1 MQAPLLS
8 ERSRVPMAPSHSAGA
23 SIWGITSTA
32 SQAKISTTAGSYHL
46 LDPGSQPPLHPGSA
60 AGRCLGG
67 SQPPPPCAIWDL
79 ALLRGSS
86 SSSHA
91 SEPFGNVAEKQFG
104 VSGDGTRLGI
114 EGGGVSPPP
123 RGWKSSTSMH
133 CCSCCA
139 RVRRGPA
146 ALHPGA
152 MQRLGKRLERS
163 CWRFGAGGPMGSSQ
177 PQPRAAASCTRQPF
191 RAAAARRWAGLCIL
205 ECHLLAPGP
214 TEMSP
219 KSAGA
224 HGNQRTAPLWGAP
237 DLAAS
242 QKPARG
248 ATGSPSAPLTTSVP
262 PHLPKKA
269 AFFLFLFL
277 T

>member
-1 MQAPLLS
+1 
-8 ERSRVPMAPSHSAGA
+8 MAPSRSTGA

-79 ALLRGSS
+79 ALLRRSS

-104 VSGDGTRLGI
+104 FSGDGTRLGI

-123 RGWKSSTSMH
+123 RGWKSSTSMR